1 MSLTII
7 LWFVLSIVCDVVGQL
22 CLKLGADKLPAGGS
36 FREMSIALG
45 RSGWALAGVLTYV
58 AEFFIWLRILAEVP
72 LSIAFPIASLNF
84 LAITFASS
92 VLLGERVGTRQWLG
106 ACLITCGVVIVART
120 A

>member
-1 MSLTII
+1 MTVTIV

-22 CLKLGADKLPAGGS
+22 CLKLGADKLPASGS
-36 FREMSIALG
+36 LREMSVALG

-92 VLLGERVGTRQWLG
+92 ILLGERVGTRQWLG

>member
-1 MSLTII
+1 MSLSII
-7 LWFVLSIVCDVVGQL
+7 LWFVLSVACDVVGQL
-22 CLKLGADKLPAGGS
+22 CLKLGADKLPASGTL
-36 FREMSIALG
+36 REMALAIG
-45 RSGWALAGVLTYV
+45 RSGWVLAGIATYV

-72 LSIAFPIASLNF
+72 LSIAFPVASLNF

-92 VLLGERVGTRQWLG
+92 ILLGERVGTRQWLG

>member
-1 MSLTII
+1 MTLTIVF
-7 LWFVLSIVCDVVGQL
+7 WFVLSIVCDVVGQL
-22 CLKLGADKLPAGGS
+22 CLKLGADKLPASGS
-36 FREMSIALG
+36 LREMSVALG

-92 VLLGERVGTRQWLG
+92 ILLGERVGTRQWLG

>member
-1 MSLTII
+1 MTLTIVF
-7 LWFVLSIVCDVVGQL
+7 WFVLSIVCDVVGQL
-22 CLKLGADKLPAGGS
+22 CLKLGADKLPASGS
-36 FREMSIALG
+36 LREMSIALG

-92 VLLGERVGTRQWLG
+92 ILLGERVGTRQWLG

>member
-1 MSLTII
+1 MTVTIA

-22 CLKLGADKLPAGGS
+22 CLKLGADKLPASGS
-36 FREMSIALG
+36 LREMSVALG

-92 VLLGERVGTRQWLG
+92 ILLGERVGTRQWLG

>member
-1 MSLTII
+1 VTVTIV

-22 CLKLGADKLPAGGS
+22 CLKLGADKLPASGS
-36 FREMSIALG
+36 LREMSVALG

-92 VLLGERVGTRQWLG
+92 ILLGERVGTRQWLG